1 MLDPLPTSLV
11 KANIDILAPT
21 LAAIINMSLESGT
34 VPATFKHAVITPLL
48 KKPNLD
54 PDLMNNYRPISNLSF
69 VSKLLERHVA
79 IQLRH
84 HLDNNDLLD
93 IFQSAYRKY
102 HSTETALVRIQ
113 NAHLKSV
120 DKKKGVL
127 TVLLD
132 MSAAFDTVDHSVL
145 IGQMRS
151 IGIEGTALKWL
162 ESYMSNR
169 THTVRI
175 GSHNS
180 HRTLIESGIP
190 QGSVLGPVLFSI
202 YTLPL
207 GAIFRKHQLQY
218 HLYADDAQLYVD
230 LSRVPD
236 GETADAV
243 CRVERCI
250 EEARLW
256 MSDHNLLLNESKTEA
271 IIISAPNRKHLQ
283 DVSCVSVCGCNI
295 VPSPTI
301 RNLGIMIDCELTMS
315 SQVSR
320 MCKAAY
326 YHLYAISKI
335 RHCLTTEACK
345 IIVHA
350 LVISRLDYGNALLYG
365 ITEALMTKLQM
376 VQNSAARLIARQRK
390 HQHITPVL
398 IKLHWLPVRWRVQY
412 KLLVL
417 VFSALHELAPKYIQ
431 DLVTPYSPNRNLRSA
446 DQCLLVVP
454 RYNLEGYGR
463 WAFSVSGPALW
474 NSLPENIRQSDTL
487 AKFKTLLKT
496 HLFKLA
502 YYQ

>member
-1 MLDPLPTSLV
+1 MC
-11 KANIDILAPT
+11 
-21 LAAIINMSLESGT
+21 GY
-34 VPATFKHAVITPLL
+34 
-48 KKPNLD
+48 
-54 PDLMNNYRPISNLSF
+54 NYRPISNLSF

-93 IFQSAYRKY
+93 ILQSAYRKY

-113 NAHLKSV
+113 NDHLNSV

-162 ESYMSNR
+162 ESSNR

-256 MSDHNLLLNESKTEA
+256 MSDHNLVLNES
-271 IIISAPNRKHLQ
+271 N
-283 DVSCVSVCGCNI
+283 
-295 VPSPTI
+295 
-301 RNLGIMIDCELTMS
+301 
-315 SQVSR
+315 
-320 MCKAAY
+320 
-326 YHLYAISKI
+326 YHL
-335 RHCLTTEACK
+335 
-345 IIVHA
+345 
-350 LVISRLDYGNALLYG
+350 G
-365 ITEALMTKLQM
+365 
-376 VQNSAARLIARQRK
+376 
-390 HQHITPVL
+390 
-398 IKLHWLPVRWRVQY
+398 
-412 KLLVL
+412 
-417 VFSALHELAPKYIQ
+417 
-431 DLVTPYSPNRNLRSA
+431 
-446 DQCLLVVP
+446 
-454 RYNLEGYGR
+454 
-463 WAFSVSGPALW
+463 
-474 NSLPENIRQSDTL
+474 
-487 AKFKTLLKT
+487 AKS
-496 HLFKLA
+496 
-502 YYQ
+502 